1 MVQNLT
7 TDRLDFF
14 SLSSSL
20 FFITADAS
28 SSGGAFVGD
37 YLGDGINQFS
47 FDLTINPGSSVSE
60 LFFEITNLTEGE
72 TWQYAL
78 TLPAFGTNTSFLV
91 PLSGAGW
98 TQTSGDENFAFILGQ
113 TEEISIVLG
122 SATAGNVSGSI
133 DNFASIPEPST
144 TIIAALGLLTA
155 ISRRRRQD
163 V

>member
-1 MVQNLT
+1 M
-7 TDRLDFF
+7 
-14 SLSSSL
+14 
-20 FFITADAS
+20 
-28 SSGGAFVGD
+28 
-37 YLGDGINQFS
+37 GDGINQFS